1 MQRVPQ
7 PSHSACSAPRV
18 NLHRQ
23 AAIRAECLP
32 SQKHAEIAEQ
42 ARFPKHRERCD
53 VTRARQG
60 GRLEKDNHIA
70 EFATQANLSMRS
82 ERIVRT
88 ALEGDLL
95 LRVLAI
101 APIA

>member
-1 MQRVPQ
+1 MQRVPRT
-7 PSHSACSAPRV
+7 SLFAFSAPQA

-42 ARFPKHRERCD
+42 ARFPKHRELC
-53 VTRARQG
+53 VVMFARQ

-70 EFATQANLSMRS
+70 EFATQANLSIRS

>member
-7 PSHSACSAPRV
+7 PSHSACSAPRA

-32 SQKHAEIAEQ
+32 SQKHAEIAQQ
-42 ARFPKHRERCD
+42 ARFPKHRELCI
-53 VTRARQG
+53 VMLARQ

-70 EFATQANLSMRS
+70 AFATQANLSMRS
-82 ERIVRT
+82 EKIVRT
-88 ALEGDLL
+88 ALQGVLL
-95 LRVLAI
+95 LRVLPV